1 MMYSEI
7 FELVLFE
14 SCFSTLGDNSIIILA
29 RVLLKDDLIYMYGQ
43 KFLWRKREVVL
54 NAMVLNTSTELFSF
68 ITYKIV
74 DWI

>member
-43 KFLWRKREVVL
+43 KFL
-54 NAMVLNTSTELFSF
+54 
-68 ITYKIV
+68 
-74 DWI
+74 